1 MGKDSF
7 FGRVVSM
14 YVDGFRGMTVG
25 RRLWALILVKL
36 AILFLVFRLFF
47 FPDILQEGYDN
58 DADRAQAVRSAL
70 AAPAVLVTWITTDVQ
85 LIIKIT
91 ANG

>member
-1 MGKDSF
+1 
-7 FGRVVSM
+7 
-14 YVDGFRGMTVG
+14 MTVG

-70 AAPAVLVTWITTDVQ
+70 AAPAD
-85 LIIKIT
+85 
-91 ANG
+91 

>member
-36 AILFLVFRLFF
+36 AILFLVFRLFL
-47 FPDILQEGYDN
+47 FPDSLQAGYDN

-70 AAPAVLVTWITTDVQ
+70 AAPAD
-85 LIIKIT
+85 
-91 ANG
+91 